1 MMHIEEALN
10 VIFGNKI
17 RSLLTVT
24 GLIIGVM
31 AVIAIQ
37 VLGSSMSGALNG
49 ALGNMTDD
57 SFIIFPSATQ
67 ANAVKASVTRT
78 DLVQLSAL
86 PNVKLA
92 IPLVAQ
98 TDLVRNGHLQA
109 RYFISGDPVEPFNNA
124 PLQFG
129 RRFTQEE
136 IDAGRHVAVISDR
149 AYKKLFPGGGD
160 PVGQSMYVGSHR
172 YLILG
177 VLSTPKQGLIQT
189 NFGGDVSAPYTTLL
203 RDYVHGQRIGA
214 ARVIVKDSSSMS
226 LTEVAVIKTLRDLR
240 GNQRLEYNT
249 FDKAQL
255 TKGINSIFGVM
266 TFVVAF
272 IGAISLLVAGIG
284 IMNILLVSVTERTRE
299 IGVRKAIGATRT
311 QILLQFF
318 IEALVLCGIG
328 CGIGLVLGLA
338 IGASVN
344 SFAIVKLTGYAPPIP
359 WIQAAVTTLV
369 FTTAVTIGCG
379 TVPAFRAAT
388 LDPIEALRYE

>member
-1 MMHIEEALN
+1 MMHLEEALS
-10 VIFGNKI
+10 VILGNKI

-49 ALGNMTDD
+49 TLGDMTDD
-57 SFIIFPSATQ
+57 SFIVFPSATQ

-78 DLVQLSAL
+78 DLVELAQL

-92 IPLVAQ
+92 IPLVGQ

-109 RYFISGDPVEPFNNA
+109 RYFISGDPLQPFNNA

-136 IDAGRHVAVISDR
+136 IDAASHVAVISDR
-149 AYKKLFPGGGD
+149 LFKKIFPTGAD
-160 PVGQSMYVGSHR
+160 PVGQSLYVGARR
-172 YLILG
+172 YVIIG
-177 VLSTPKQGLIQT
+177 VLATPKQGIIQA
-189 NFGGDVSAPYTTLL
+189 NFSGDVTAPYTTLL
-203 RDYVHGQRIGA
+203 RDYVHGERIGA
-214 ARVIVKDSSSMS
+214 ARIIVDDSSAMS
-226 LTEVAVIKTLRDLR
+226 YTEAAVMNKLRDLH
-240 GNQRLEYNT
+240 GDPRLEYNT

-255 TKGINSIFGVM
+255 TKGINGIFGVM

-299 IGVRKAIGATRT
+299 IGVRKAIGATRG
-311 QILLQFF
+311 QVLAQFF
-318 IEALVLCGIG
+318 IEALLLCGIG

-338 IGASVN
+338 IGWSVN
-344 SFAIVKLTGYAPPIP
+344 NFAIVKITGYTAPVP
-359 WIQAAVTTLV
+359 WIQAAIVTV
-369 FTTAVTIGCG
+369 IFTAVVTLAFG
-379 TVPAFRAAT
+379 TYPAFRAAQ

>member
-1 MMHIEEALN
+1 MMHFEEALS
-10 VIFGNKI
+10 VILGNKI
-17 RSLLTVT
+17 RSLLTIT

-57 SFIIFPSATQ
+57 SFIIFPSQTQ
-67 ANAVKASVTRT
+67 ANAVKASVTRS
-78 DLVQLSAL
+78 DLTQLDDL

-92 IPLVAQ
+92 IPLVGE
-98 TDLVRNGHLQA
+98 TDLVRTGHLQA
-109 RYFISGDPVEPFNNA
+109 RYFISGDPLEPFNNA

-136 IDAGRHVAVISDR
+136 IDGERHVAVISDR
-149 AYKKLFPGGGD
+149 AFKKLFPDGNN
-160 PVGQSMYVGSHR
+160 PVGRGLYVGSHR
-172 YLILG
+172 YEIIG
-177 VLSTPKQGLIQT
+177 VLATPKQGLIQT
-189 NFGGDVSAPYTTLL
+189 SFGGDVTAPYTTVL
-203 RDYVHGQRIGA
+203 RDYIHGQRIGA
-214 ARVIVKDSSSMS
+214 ARIIVDDPSPMS
-226 LTEVAVIKTLRDLR
+226 FTEVAAIDKLRDLH
-240 GNQRLEYNT
+240 GDQRIEYNT

-255 TKGINSIFGVM
+255 TKGINNIFGVM

-299 IGVRKAIGATRT
+299 IGIRKAIGATRS
-311 QILLQFF
+311 QILWQFF

-328 CGIGLVLGLA
+328 CGIGMLLGLA
-338 IGASVN
+338 IGGAVN

-359 WIQAAVTTLV
+359 WAQAAITTLI
-369 FTTAVTIGCG
+369 FIAAVTIGCG
-379 TVPAFRAAT
+379 TIPAFRAAQ